1 MYRASLVAMEMALR
15 RSRCEEVE
23 YACAG
28 VADGVV
34 AGEGCSGGGGVRGGG
49 EGVGDEEGGAVDFRE
64 VAAFDVFLEGEG
76 GYEGCCGWG
85 FFGYLADVVG
95 WLESRL
101 DAEDG
106 GHAGFW

>member
-1 MYRASLVAMEMALR
+1 
-15 RSRCEEVE
+15 
-23 YACAG
+23 
-28 VADGVV
+28 
-34 AGEGCSGGGGVRGGG
+34 
-49 EGVGDEEGGAVDFRE
+49 
-64 VAAFDVFLEGEG
+64 LEGEG